1 MHKGFTLIE
10 TIIYLALFSVLMTGA
25 LVAAY
30 NLLEGEQRMQT
41 RAMVQEEGNF
51 ILGKFERTMLG
62 ASSIDE
68 PIANTTG
75 TTLRVTKSDGGT
87 VTLERRGTS
96 VRIDTGSG
104 PQPLTGEDVRVMNM
118 LFSHTL
124 AKGSDIVPEEVQVS
138 FEVET
143 LTPNGMRVSERFP
156 TTTIA
161 LRK

>member
-30 NLLEGEQRMQT
+30 NLMEGGKRMQT
-41 RAMVQEEGNF
+41 RAMLQEEGHF
-51 ILGKFERTMLG
+51 LLGKIEWSMFG

-68 PIANTTG
+68 PGANAFG
-75 TTLRVTKSDGGT
+75 TTLRVTKFDGTT
-87 VTLERRGTS
+87 VTFDYVGNAL
-96 VRIDTGSG
+96 RIDTGAG
-104 PQPLTGEDVRVMNM
+104 PQALVGPEVQVSRL
-118 LFSHTL
+118 LFAHSL
-124 AKGSDIVPEEVQVS
+124 AKGSDVEPEEVHVS
-138 FEVET
+138 FEIQA
-143 LTPNGMRVSERFP
+143 LSPNGMLVSERFP

>member
-10 TIIYLALFSVLMTGA
+10 TIIYLALFAVLMTGA

-30 NLLEGEQRMQT
+30 NLKEGGERMQT
-41 RAMVQEEGNF
+41 RAMLQEEGTF
-51 ILGKFERTMLG
+51 LLGKIEWSMLG

-68 PIANTTG
+68 PGANAAG
-75 TTLRVTKSDGGT
+75 TTLCVTKSDGTT
-87 VTLERRGTS
+87 VILDRMGMS